1 MKFAWILSGAMFS
14 SYLGISIL
22 APVLPPLMRQLNL
35 SELQGGLILT
45 GSSIMWVIFSPW
57 WGRRSDLSGRKPVI
71 LLGLGGYA
79 LGVVSFALVTQ
90 AGLEGVI
97 ASATVTWLLLV
108 AARMI
113 VGVLFSAAGPAAQ
126 AYVAD
131 VSSGQQRVSA
141 MGILSASNGLA
152 TILGPALAA
161 LVVGFGLAAPIFL
174 SAITPLLGMLL
185 VWRFLPSMPAKLR
198 RGERAPSLRVT
209 DARLL
214 PLLLVGFCVMS
225 ALSVTQF
232 TIGFLFQD
240 RLGLD
245 GVETARLVGL
255 AVMASGVALLFAQMV
270 LIQVLRLTPLTL
282 LRLGVPL
289 MLAALIV
296 LTLALD
302 FAGMTLALVLMGLA
316 VGMVM
321 PGFRTAITFVVEPH
335 EQGAAAGL
343 ANSVPGYSFIFGPP
357 LGTALYGV
365 NAASPYLVA
374 SLFVV
379 AAFAMLTLHARER
392 AMQPAT

>member
-1 MKFAWILSGAMFS
+1 MRVAWILSGAMFS

-22 APVLPPLMRQLNL
+22 APVLPPLMRQLGL
-35 SELQGGLILT
+35 SEFQGGLILT

-79 LGVVSFALVTQ
+79 LGVATFALVTQ
-90 AGLEGVI
+90 AGLDGVI

-108 AARMI
+108 GARLI
-113 VGVLFSAAGPAAQ
+113 VGMLFSAAGPAAQ
-126 AYVAD
+126 AYIAD
-131 VSSGQQRVSA
+131 VSVGRQRVSA
-141 MGILSASNGLA
+141 MGILAASNGLA

-161 LVVGFGLAAPIFL
+161 LVVGLGLAAPIFL

-185 VWRFLPSMPAKLR
+185 VWRLLPAIPAKLK
-198 RGERAPSLRVT
+198 RGERAPALRVT
-209 DARLL
+209 DPRLL

-225 ALSVTQF
+225 GLSVTQF

-270 LIQVLRLTPLTL
+270 LIQVFRLTPLML

-289 MLAALIV
+289 MLVSLLV
-296 LTLALD
+296 LTLAAD

-321 PGFRTAITFVVEPH
+321 PGFRSAITFAVEPH

-365 NAASPYLVA
+365 SSWSPYLVA

-379 AAFAMLTLHARER
+379 AAFAMLTLHVRER

>member
-22 APVLPPLMRQLNL
+22 APVLPPLMRQLGL

-79 LGVVSFALVTQ
+79 LGVAAFAIVTQ
-90 AGLEGVI
+90 AGLDGVI

-108 AARMI
+108 GARMI

-126 AYVAD
+126 AYIAD
-131 VSSGQQRVSA
+131 VSSGRQRVSA
-141 MGILSASNGLA
+141 IGILAASNGLA

-161 LVVGFGLAAPIFL
+161 MVVGFGLAAPIFL

-185 VWRFLPSMPAKLR
+185 VWRLLPAMPAKLK
-198 RGERAPSLRVT
+198 RGEHAPSLRVT
-209 DARLL
+209 DPRLL

-225 ALSVTQF
+225 GLAVTQF

-270 LIQVLRLTPLTL
+270 LIQVFRLTPLML

-289 MLAALIV
+289 MLVSLVV
-296 LTLALD
+296 LTLASD
-302 FAGMTLALVLMGLA
+302 FAGMTLALVVMGLA

-321 PGFRTAITFVVEPH
+321 PGFRSAITFAVEPH

-365 NAASPYLVA
+365 NSWSPYLVA

-379 AAFAMLTLHARER
+379 AAFAILSLRAREG

>member
-1 MKFAWILSGAMFS
+1 MKSAWVLSGAMFS

-22 APVLPPLMRQLNL
+22 APVLPPLMRELGL

-57 WGRRSDLSGRKPVI
+57 WGRRSDVSGRKPVI

-79 LGVVSFALVTQ
+79 LGVLGFALVTQ
-90 AGLEGVI
+90 AGLDSVI

-108 AARMI
+108 GARLI
-113 VGVLFSAAGPAAQ
+113 VGMLFSAAGPAAQ
-126 AYVAD
+126 AYIAD
-131 VSSGQQRVSA
+131 VSAGRQRVSA

-161 LVVGFGLAAPIFL
+161 LVVGLGLAAPILL
-174 SAITPLLGMLL
+174 SAITPLFGMLL
-185 VWRFLPSMPAKLR
+185 VWRLLPAVPAKLK
-198 RGERAPSLRVT
+198 RGQRAPALRIT
-209 DARLL
+209 DPRLL
-214 PLLLVGFCVMS
+214 PLLLIGFFVMS
-225 ALSVTQF
+225 GLSVTQF

-270 LIQVLRLTPLTL
+270 LIQVFRLTPLTL
-282 LRLGVPL
+282 LRLGIPL
-289 MLAALIV
+289 MLIALIV
-296 LTLALD
+296 LTPAAD
-302 FAGMTLALVLMGLA
+302 FAAMTLALVLMGLA

-321 PGFRTAITFVVEPH
+321 PGFRTAITFAVEPH

-365 NAASPYLVA
+365 NAGSPYLLA
-374 SLFVV
+374 ALFVV
-379 AAFAMLTLHARER
+379 AAFAILALHTRER
-392 AMQPAT
+392 AVQPAT

>member
-1 MKFAWILSGAMFS
+1 MKSAWVLSGAMFS

-22 APVLPPLMRQLNL
+22 APVLPPLMRELGL

-79 LGVVSFALVTQ
+79 LGVLSFALVTQ
-90 AGLEGVI
+90 AGLDGVI
-97 ASATVTWLLLV
+97 VSATVIWLLLV
-108 AARMI
+108 GARLI
-113 VGVLFSAAGPAAQ
+113 VGLLFSAAGPAAQ
-126 AYVAD
+126 AYIAD
-131 VSSGQQRVSA
+131 VSTGQRRVSA
-141 MGILSASNGLA
+141 MGILAASNGLA

-185 VWRFLPSMPAKLR
+185 VWRLLPPVPAKLK
-198 RGERAPSLRVT
+198 RGERAPTLRIT
-209 DARLL
+209 DPRLL
-214 PLLLVGFCVMS
+214 PLLLIGFCVMS
-225 ALSVTQF
+225 GLAVTQF

-240 RLGLD
+240 RLGLN

-270 LIQVLRLTPLTL
+270 LIQVFRLTPVTL
-282 LRLGVPL
+282 LRLGIPL
-289 MLAALIV
+289 MLMV
-296 LTLALD
+296 LTLAAD
-302 FAGMTLALVLMGLA
+302 FAAMTLALVLMGLA

-365 NAASPYLVA
+365 NAWSPYLLA

-379 AAFAMLTLHARER
+379 AAFAMLTLHTRER
-392 AMQPAT
+392 APQPAT